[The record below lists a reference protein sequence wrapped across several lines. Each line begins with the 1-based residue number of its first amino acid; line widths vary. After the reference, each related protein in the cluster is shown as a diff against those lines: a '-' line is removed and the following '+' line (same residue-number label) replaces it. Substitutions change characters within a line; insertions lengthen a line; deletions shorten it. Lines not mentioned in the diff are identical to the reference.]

1 MNPSWISDVEA
12 DDDDEDEE
20 GVAHRLLQRRLQDAP
35 NPYPILPPIPPPI
48 PIADLDNRQRL
59 HPDKVAAIMAMGFS
73 REEAIVALNWETGNL
88 QRALLYLLG
97 E

>member
-1 MNPSWISDVEA
+1 MSRPVRTCAGASVKR
-12 DDDDEDEE
+12 
-20 GVAHRLLQRRLQDAP
+20 VASASVSSMSHT
-35 NPYPILPPIPPPI
+35 IPPPI

>member
-1 MNPSWISDVEA
+1 MNPSWISDLEA
-12 DDDDEDEE
+12 DDEDEE

-35 NPYPILPPIPPPI
+35 NPYPIPPPI

-73 REEAIVALNWETGNL
+73 REEAIQSLNWETGNL
-88 QRALLYLLG
+88 QRAILYLLG